1 MGPPHANLKRNKQNI
16 GNFKTEYKGRN
27 FSGQREMEFSESE
40 QFPQLSTMFHVLE
53 CFLVDKIASGLKFK
67 YTANMRPSTANV

>member
-1 MGPPHANLKRNKQNI
+1 MGPAHANLKRNKPNI
-16 GNFKTEYKGRN
+16 VNFKTEYKGRN
-27 FSGQREMEFSESE
+27 YPGQRELEFSESV

-67 YTANMRPSTANV
+67 YTANMLPSSGNV